1 MKRKATKTATKAANN
16 RSKSTTA
23 KAVPT
28 ANPQPKQTAQ
38 EQPTPSADVPEIA
51 QEQPTPSA
59 PMTYTNTAKV
69 DKMVKEF
76 DACLEY
82 LNTLLPEF
90 RKVCPNISPKQILDL
105 DGYRP
110 RGFDIKTDLKRTI
123 FLTNLG
129 NEQPTLG
136 GLPISVD
143 RALDLVEIPGLA
155 ELVDL
160 VSRTRN
166 AADMSY
172 VFSAW
177 IECAPDGV
185 LTYDRAKIVA
195 RYTTTLTP
203 SQVEKYNFFQGV
215 ADNLNNYL
223 AHGGS
228 LALKEEDFA
237 ALCKIG
243 LSIAV
248 ECDTLN
254 PIKTAIGDV
263 PRYLAVSAQPSVPDI
278 IARY

>member
-28 ANPQPKQTAQ
+28 ANPQPKQNDQ
-38 EQPTPSADVPEIA
+38 EQPTPSADVPELFA

-69 DKMVKEF
+69 DKMAKEF

-90 RKVCPNISPKQILDL
+90 RKVCPNISPSQILNL

-110 RGFDIKTDLKRTI
+110 RGFDLKTDLKRTI

-143 RALDLVEIPGLA
+143 RALDLVEIPGLD
-155 ELVDL
+155 ELLAL

-166 AADMSY
+166 TAEMSF
-172 VFSAW
+172 VIAPW

-203 SQVEKYNFFQGV
+203 SQVEKYNFFQAV
-215 ADNLNNYL
+215 ADNLNEYL
-223 AHGGS
+223 KRGGTLS
-228 LALKEEDFA
+228 LKEEDFA

-243 LSIAV
+243 LSVAIKP
-248 ECDTLN
+248 DTLK
-254 PIKTAIGDV
+254 PVESGLI
-263 PRYLAVSAQPSVPDI
+263 PQYLAVSAQPSIPDI